1 MAHNQ
6 TTTTGDHIVFSAA
19 LYLPDPSAK
28 CVWGTEQALAPEETL
43 EHSGRSVAVHRFD
56 HGITPF
62 AITVRGGAIRTGS
75 RVELLPVLQ
84 PTTQK
89 GRPQLWS

>member
-1 MAHNQ
+1 MASMAHNQ
-6 TTTTGDHIVFSAA
+6 TTTIDDRIVFPSA

-28 CVWGTEQALAPEETL
+28 CVWGTEKAVTPQETL
-43 EHSGRSVAVHRFD
+43 ERPRCGVDVHRVG

-62 AITVRGGAIRTGS
+62 VMKVRGGEIRIRS
-75 RVELLPVLQ
+75 RLDLLPVLQ

-89 GRPQLWS
+89 REI